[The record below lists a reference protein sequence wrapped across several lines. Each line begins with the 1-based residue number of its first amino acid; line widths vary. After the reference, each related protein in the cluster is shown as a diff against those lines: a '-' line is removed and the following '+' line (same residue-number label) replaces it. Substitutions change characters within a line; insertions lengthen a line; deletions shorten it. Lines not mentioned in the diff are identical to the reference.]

1 MSMGGLYRILWMIL
15 ATAIALHVAWLL
27 IRPVLPF
34 LIAVI
39 AAIGAV
45 QLVRWWRDRW

>member
-1 MSMGGLYRILWMIL
+1 MGSPYLRFLAMVV

-34 LIAVI
+34 LIVVVAL
-39 AAIGAV
+39 IGAM
-45 QLVRWWRDRW
+45 QLVRWWRNRR